1 MPRTLRR
8 SARRAR
14 PWLAAAAVLA
24 APVLAAPAAVSAQV
38 GTTTDVLTGTVRDPA
53 GKPLGGAT
61 VTVTSVETQV
71 TRTRQTDAKGRY
83 VIVFPEGGGRYQLSV
98 RSIGLTPR
106 TVLVQRQVDED
117 QLIANVT
124 LGAPGAAGAATL
136 DRVVV
141 RGQRNQRGGNDRPSP
156 GSTERLLTPD
166 QVLRLPIED
175 ASDLTALAALAPGV
189 VSIAGTDSTA
199 NSFSVAGQRTDQNNV
214 TLDGIT
220 FGSSSIPQDAVRN
233 TRVITSTY
241 DVARGQF
248 SGGQIASTTR
258 SGTNLLQGSFTEQ
271 YRNPSLAWSPAGSGV
286 FGQSYL
292 QNTFSGGIGGPLIKD
307 RLFFFGAFQLRERY
321 DPIQSLTTANAA
333 TLQRLGVSPDSAAR
347 FLAGLSQYG
356 VTPTLSGI
364 PSRRTTDGDQLF
376 ARLDAVLTQGE
387 TLTLRLDT
395 RHTTAD
401 ATRIA
406 ALGLLSAGGTQSQ
419 SGGGVFGALTS
430 QLTATDGLFAGAFI
444 NEVRA
449 YRSLGDQSTDPYLAA
464 PAGRVQVI
472 SSLPAVSGTASG
484 LGATVLQFGGNA
496 SLPQASNNTAFEG
509 TEELS
514 FIPAGRPH
522 RIKLGALL
530 NLSDLNQTTATNSLG
545 TYTFTSLGD
554 FLADTPSQFT
564 RTLTPTQRLG
574 GSVNEALYAG
584 DTWRAGPGVQLTYG
598 LRLEH
603 SHYTHAPAAN
613 TALDSAFGVRTGAF
627 PTETHL
633 SPRIGFTWS
642 PTRPAAP
649 TTSDA
654 AGTGATPNGADG
666 GARGGGGGGGGGFG
680 GRGGGG
686 GGFGGGFGSGRN
698 GGPTT
703 VIRGGIGEF
712 RGLAPASLF
721 AAAQGAPGFLATQ
734 SQLICTGA
742 TVPTPDYNDWTSDP
756 SAIPSSCV
764 DVPVEGVPLGTEIGS
779 TAARPNAV
787 VISPTFQAP
796 RAWRASLGGQ
806 QRVGERTAVSLD
818 LNYARGVAQYGFQDL
833 NLNTA
838 PQFTLA
844 AEGNRPVY
852 VPAASIVP
860 ATGTLSLFNSRVDP
874 AFGRVLETVSGLRS
888 DTKQAT
894 LGVNTSTTRGLLL
907 SASYTF
913 TRSIDE
919 SSFPGALGG
928 AGVAGTTPGNP
939 NLVQRSTSDLERRH
953 QLLATI
959 TYPVTSTV
967 ELTSIARLSSG
978 APFTPLVGN
987 DINGDGARDDQA
999 FVFNP
1004 ATVSDTAVANGMRRV
1019 LAAAPAS
1026 VRHCLSSQLGAVAT
1040 RNSCTGPWTP
1050 SLDFQANIRPTVFG
1064 LDRRLSLSVSTTNF
1078 LSGLDQLV
1086 HGANHVQGWG
1096 NPGRPDATLLAV
1108 RGFDPVAQQFLYTV
1122 NDRFGQTG
1130 TGANAFRVP
1139 FSLGLQARLAIGPD
1153 PARDRL
1159 RQVFGDPA
1167 AKGADAATA
1176 FNARFARLVPN
1187 PLDTILSLRD
1197 SLALTPP
1204 QVVSLTALR
1213 DSLRLR
1219 NAPLADSLRTRLAAA
1234 QSAPDPRQAF
1244 TTVAPLLQRARAN
1257 AAATLD
1263 AARGVLTPEQ
1273 WARVPESVKRP
1284 PRGGIGGGRGGV
1296 GGRPPGG

>member
-1 MPRTLRR
+1 MRR
-8 SARRAR
+8 SARRVR
-14 PWLAAAAVLA
+14 PWLAAVAVFA
-24 APVLAAPAAVSAQV
+24 APALAAPAAAAAQV
-38 GTTTDVLTGTVRDPA
+38 GTTTDVLTGTIRDPA
-53 GKPLGGAT
+53 GKPLAGAT

-71 TRTRQTDAKGRY
+71 ARTRQTDAKGRY
-83 VIVFPEGGGRYQLSV
+83 VIVFPEGGGRYQLSA
-98 RSIGLTPR
+98 RSIGLAPR

-117 QLIANVT
+117 QLIANLT
-124 LGAPGAAGAATL
+124 LGTPGASGTPTL

-141 RGQRNQRGGNDRPSP
+141 RGQRNAGRGNDRPSP

-189 VSIAGTDSTA
+189 VSITGTDSTA

-214 TLDGIT
+214 TLDGIS

-271 YRNPSLAWSPAGSGV
+271 YRNPSLAWSPAGAGA

-292 QNTFSGGIGGPLIKD
+292 QNSFSGGIGGPIIKD
-307 RLFFFGAFQLRERY
+307 RLFVFGAFQLRERY
-321 DPIQSLTTANAA
+321 DPIQSLTTANAT
-333 TLQRLGVSPDSAAR
+333 TLERLGVSPDSAAR
-347 FLAGLSQYG
+347 FLGGLSQYG
-356 VTPTLSGI
+356 VAPTLAGI
-364 PSRRTTDGDQLF
+364 PSRRTTNSDQLF
-376 ARLDAVLTQGE
+376 ARVDAVLTQSE
-387 TLTLRLDT
+387 TLTLRLDARRT
-395 RHTTAD
+395 SAD
-401 ATRIA
+401 ATRIS
-406 ALGLLSAGGTQSQ
+406 ALGLPSAGGTQSQ
-419 SGGGVFGALTS
+419 SGGGVFGSLTS
-430 QLTATDGLFAGAFI
+430 QFTATDGLFAGALI

-449 YRSLGDQSTDPYLAA
+449 YRSLGKQATDAYLDA
-464 PAGRVQVI
+464 PAGRVQLI
-472 SSLPAVSGTASG
+472 SALPGAAGTAG
-484 LGATVLQFGGNA
+484 GVGATVLQFGGNA

-522 RIKLGALL
+522 RVKLGALL
-530 NLSDLNQTTATNSLG
+530 NVSDLDQTTATNSLG
-545 TYTFTSLGD
+545 TYTFSSLAN
-554 FLADTPSQFT
+554 FLADQPSQFT
-564 RTLTPTQRLG
+564 RTLSPTQRLG
-574 GSVNEALYAG
+574 GSVNAAVYAG
-584 DTWRAGPGVQLTYG
+584 DTWRAGQGVQLTYG
-598 LRLEH
+598 LRVEH
-603 SHYTHAPAAN
+603 SNYTHPPAAN
-613 TALDSAFGVRTGAF
+613 AALDSAFGVRTGAF

-633 SPRIGFTWS
+633 SPRIGFTW
-642 PTRPAAP
+642 AP
-649 TTSDA
+649 VRASAPNANADA
-654 AGTGATPNGADG
+654 PGAQG
-666 GARGGGGGGGGGFG
+666 GAPDAGGRGGGGGGGFG

-686 GGFGGGFGSGRN
+686 FGGGFGGGRT

-712 RGLAPASLF
+712 RGLAPAGLF

-734 SQLICTGA
+734 SQLVCTGA
-742 TVPTPDYNDWTSDP
+742 AVPAPDYGDWTSDP
-756 SAIPSSCV
+756 AAIPSSCV
-764 DVPVEGVPLGTEIGS
+764 DVPIDGIPVGAPGTG
-779 TAARPNAV
+779 ARPNAV
-787 VISPTFQAP
+787 VIGQGFQAP

-806 QRVGERTAVSLD
+806 RRVGERTAVSLD
-818 LNYARGVAQYGFQDL
+818 LNYALGVAQYGFRDL

-844 AEGNRPVY
+844 AEGGRPVY
-852 VPAASIVP
+852 VPASSIVP
-860 ATGTLSLFNSRVDP
+860 ATGALSLFNSRVDP
-874 AFGRVLETVSGLRS
+874 AFGRVLQTTSGLRS

-894 LGVNTSTTRGLLL
+894 LGVNTSTARGLLL

-913 TRSIDE
+913 TRSTDE
-919 SSFPGALGG
+919 SSFPGSLGG

-939 NLVQRSTSDLERRH
+939 NLVQRATSDLERRH

-959 TYPVTSTV
+959 TYPITSTV
-967 ELTSIARLSSG
+967 ELTSIARLNSG

-1004 ATVSDTAVANGMRRV
+1004 AAASDTAVAGGMRRV

-1026 VRHCLSSQLGAVAT
+1026 VRRCLTSQLGLVAA

-1086 HGANHVQGWG
+1086 HGSNNVQGWG
-1096 NPGRPDATLLAV
+1096 NPGRPDATLLTV
-1108 RGFDPVAQQFLYTV
+1108 RGFDPASRQFLYTV
-1122 NDRFGQTG
+1122 NERFGQTG
-1130 TGANAFRVP
+1130 AGANAFRVP

-1159 RQVFGDPA
+1159 RQVFGDPGA
-1167 AKGADAATA
+1167 RGADASAA
-1176 FNARFARLVPN
+1176 FNDRFARLVPN
-1187 PLDTILSLRD
+1187 PIDTILALRD

-1204 QVVSLTALR
+1204 QLGSLTTLR
-1213 DSLRLR
+1213 DSLRAR
-1219 NAPLADSLRTRLAAA
+1219 NAPLADSLRARLAAA

-1244 TTVAPLLQRARAN
+1244 ATIAPLLQRARAN
-1257 AAATLD
+1257 AAATLT
-1263 AARGVLTPEQ
+1263 AAQGVLTPEQ

-1284 PRGGIGGGRGGV
+1284 PRGGVGGGRGA
-1296 GGRPPGG
+1296 GRPGGAGGP